1 MSLCMLNE
9 VDLLQLPRRS
19 QESVRLISPSILR
32 LIDSKVIIRKKT
44 LMFNNGLIIVKTLG
58 ITSAR

>member
-1 MSLCMLNE
+1 MCMVNE
-9 VDLLQLPRRS
+9 VDVLQLPRRS
-19 QESVRLISPSILR
+19 QESLRFISPSILR
-32 LIDSKVIIRKKT
+32 LIDPKVIIREKT

>member
-1 MSLCMLNE
+1 MLNE